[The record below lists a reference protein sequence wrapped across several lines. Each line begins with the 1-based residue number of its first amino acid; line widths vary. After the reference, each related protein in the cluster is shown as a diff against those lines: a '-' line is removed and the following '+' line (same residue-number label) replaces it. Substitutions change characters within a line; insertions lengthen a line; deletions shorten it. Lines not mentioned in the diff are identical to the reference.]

1 MPRIEGRNP
10 VYEAV
15 KSGRKIHRIFIQK
28 NTDSEIIDDILKMA
42 EEKHIPI
49 TRMSSSKLSETARSY
64 AHQGIIAE
72 ADPLPEYDL
81 NDIIEMKKNKDGDS
95 LVIILDEIKD
105 PHNFGAIIR
114 TAYAAGADAVIYQ
127 DRRAVDVTPVVLKSA
142 SGAAEHIPLVKVSNI
157 NYAIRDLKEAHY
169 WIAGADAEAEQDHF
183 EADFGGSIGLVIGS
197 EGSGLRRLVK
207 ENCDFLVKIPMKGE
221 LGSLNASVAAA
232 VIIYEIFRQGR
243 KDIS

>member
-10 VYEAV
+10 VWEALQAD
-15 KSGRKIHRIFIQK
+15 RKIHRIYIQE
-28 NTDSEIIDDILKMA
+28 NTNAKIIEDIICAA
-42 EEKHIPI
+42 EKKHIPI
-49 TRMSSSKLSETARSY
+49 TKMSAKKLTESARSHS
-64 AHQGIIAE
+64 HQGIIAE
-72 ADPLPEYDL
+72 ADPLKNYDL
-81 NDIIEMKKNKDGDS
+81 NDIIKIKEEKEGDS

-127 DRRAVDVTPVVLKSA
+127 DRRSVDITPVVLKSS

-157 NYAIRDLKEAHY
+157 NYAIKDLKEAYY
-169 WIAGADAEAEQDHF
+169 WIVGADADAEKEHF
-183 EADFGGSIGLVIGS
+183 DADFSSSIGLVIGS

-207 ENCDFLVKIPMKGE
+207 ENCDFLVKIPMEGQ

-232 VIIYEIFRQGR
+232 VIIYEVLRQSR
-243 KDIS
+243 